1 MSCLFL
7 RSSAGIFLVASFWA
21 AVLCFQSPP
30 AFGQP
35 SKSANPAEPA
45 ESADSAENTSNGDED
60 ERSLSEIQQSISARY
75 QRFSKTLTQLHSY
88 MKDTDPAR
96 AEILMRTIGQSN
108 EARVDA
114 QLDAILSLLAEDNPQ
129 FGSIVE
135 RQDEVITSLVTLLD
149 VLQSEDERK
158 RLASEIERLE
168 ALIGDLNKLVVEQK
182 GIRAGTERGRPTDNL
197 EQDQQDVT
205 DKTEKLAQRIDEE
218 DRERNAADA
227 DKSEDGESQDGK
239 SQQGKSQDGDSP
251 KANPQDGDKK
261 QGQESGDKQDAENGE
276 KPENKD
282 QKDSETQDGK
292 SQESGE
298 SSESESKSGEQ
309 SPSEQSP
316 SDQQKQQQQQQQGNP
331 MPGAQ
336 PQEGQQQQ
344 GEQQEPQQ
352 AQNDQQPTPGR
363 EEVESAIDK
372 MQKAIDELKEKN
384 RDKASR
390 EQDRA
395 IAELEKAKAKLEEIL
410 RQLREEEQ
418 KIILAALEARFRKML
433 QMQVNVRKSSSQ
445 IQEIPVEERL
455 PRHRA
460 RSTQL
465 ARDEQE
471 IVLEA
476 DKALILLREEGTS
489 VAFPE
494 AVMQLREDMI
504 TVTERLNGFEVDDLT
519 IAIEDDIIEALDEM
533 VEALRKEMEKL
544 EDKQQQQQQQQQQQG
559 DPGLVDLIAE
569 LKLLRSLQYRVNRRT
584 RLLGRSIDGEQAT
597 EPELLDLLNQL
608 SERQARIQRATYD
621 LSTGRNE

>member
-1 MSCLFL
+1 
-7 RSSAGIFLVASFWA
+7 
-21 AVLCFQSPP
+21 
-30 AFGQP
+30 
-35 SKSANPAEPA
+35 
-45 ESADSAENTSNGDED
+45 
-60 ERSLSEIQQSISARY
+60 
-75 QRFSKTLTQLHSY
+75 
-88 MKDTDPAR
+88 
-96 AEILMRTIGQSN
+96 
-108 EARVDA
+108 
-114 QLDAILSLLAEDNPQ
+114 
-129 FGSIVE
+129 
-135 RQDEVITSLVTLLD
+135 
-149 VLQSEDERK
+149 
-158 RLASEIERLE
+158 
-168 ALIGDLNKLVVEQK
+168 
-182 GIRAGTERGRPTDNL
+182 
-197 EQDQQDVT
+197 
-205 DKTEKLAQRIDEE
+205 
-218 DRERNAADA
+218 
-227 DKSEDGESQDGK
+227 
-239 SQQGKSQDGDSP
+239 
-251 KANPQDGDKK
+251 
-261 QGQESGDKQDAENGE
+261 
-276 KPENKD
+276 
-282 QKDSETQDGK
+282 
-292 SQESGE
+292 
-298 SSESESKSGEQ
+298 
-309 SPSEQSP
+309 
-316 SDQQKQQQQQQQGNP
+316 QQQQQQGNTR
-331 MPGAQ
+331 PGAQ

-344 GEQQEPQQ
+344 GEQQEQQQ

>member
-1 MSCLFL
+1 MSVLSVRSKAGIILVMNFWAVMLFL
-7 RSSAGIFLVASFWA
+7 QPNFVHA
-21 AVLCFQSPP
+21 QP
-30 AFGQP
+30 AD
-35 SKSANPAEPA
+35 SPAE
-45 ESADSAENTSNGDED
+45 ETSAED
-60 ERSLSEIQQSISARY
+60 ERSLKEIQQSIAARY
-75 QRFSKTLTQLHSY
+75 QRFSKTLTQLHGY
-88 MKDTDPAR
+88 MKDSDPAR
-96 AEILMRTIGQSN
+96 AEILMRTIGKSN
-108 EARVDA
+108 EARVEA
-114 QLDAILSLLAEDNPQ
+114 QLEAILSLLAEENPQ
-129 FGSIVE
+129 FGGIVE
-135 RQDEVITSLVTLLD
+135 RQDEVIASLVTLLD

-168 ALIGDLNKLVVEQK
+168 QLIGDLNKLVVDQK
-182 GIRAGTERGRPTDNL
+182 GIRAGTERGRPTDSL
-197 EQDQQDVT
+197 QKDQEDLT
-205 DKTEKLAQRIDEE
+205 DDTERLASRIDEQ
-218 DRERNAADA
+218 DRERNAAEQGNS
-227 DKSEDGESQDGK
+227 KEGKQGESESGEGQKGEPK
-239 SQQGKSQDGDSP
+239 QGD
-251 KANPQDGDKK
+251 PQDGEQQKTDPN
-261 QGQESGDKQDAENGE
+261 QGDQEEGEKSDSEESTDPKEGKSESGQ
-276 KPENKD
+276 
-282 QKDSETQDGK
+282 
-292 SQESGE
+292 
-298 SSESESKSGEQ
+298 SSDSKSKPGEQ

-316 SDQQKQQQQQQQGNP
+316 SDQKQQNQNQQQQ
-331 MPGAQ
+331 PGAQ
-336 PQEGQQQQ
+336 PQEGEQQQGNQQQ
-344 GEQQEPQQ
+344 GEQQDQQ
-352 AQNDQQPTPGR
+352 AQNQEQQPTPGR
-363 EEVESAIDK
+363 EEVESAIEK
-372 MQKAIDELKEKN
+372 MQRAIDELKEKN

-433 QMQVNVRKSSSQ
+433 QMQVNVRKSSAQ
-445 IQEIPVEERL
+445 IQEIPIEERL

-465 ARDEQE
+465 ARDEQD
-471 IVLEA
+471 IVTEA

-494 AVMQLREDMI
+494 AVMQIREDMI
-504 TVTERLNGFEVDDLT
+504 TVIERLNRFEVDDLT

-544 EDKQQQQQQQQQQQG
+544 EDKQQQQQQGQQQQG

-584 RLLGRSIDGEQAT
+584 RLLGRSIDGEQAS

>member
-218 DRERNAADA
+218 DRERNAAD
-227 DKSEDGESQDGK
+227 KSEDGESQDGK

-261 QGQESGDKQDAENGE
+261 EGQESGDKQDSENGE
-276 KPENKD
+276 KPENRD

-316 SDQQKQQQQQQQGNP
+316 SDQQKQQQQQ
-331 MPGAQ
+331 
-336 PQEGQQQQ
+336 
-344 GEQQEPQQ
+344 
-352 AQNDQQPTPGR
+352 
-363 EEVESAIDK
+363 
-372 MQKAIDELKEKN
+372 
-384 RDKASR
+384 
-390 EQDRA
+390 
-395 IAELEKAKAKLEEIL
+395 
-410 RQLREEEQ
+410 
-418 KIILAALEARFRKML
+418 
-433 QMQVNVRKSSSQ
+433 
-445 IQEIPVEERL
+445 
-455 PRHRA
+455 
-460 RSTQL
+460 
-465 ARDEQE
+465 
-471 IVLEA
+471 
-476 DKALILLREEGTS
+476 
-489 VAFPE
+489 
-494 AVMQLREDMI
+494 
-504 TVTERLNGFEVDDLT
+504 
-519 IAIEDDIIEALDEM
+519 
-533 VEALRKEMEKL
+533 
-544 EDKQQQQQQQQQQQG
+544 
-559 DPGLVDLIAE
+559 
-569 LKLLRSLQYRVNRRT
+569 
-584 RLLGRSIDGEQAT
+584 
-597 EPELLDLLNQL
+597 
-608 SERQARIQRATYD
+608 
-621 LSTGRNE
+621 

>member
-7 RSSAGIFLVASFWA
+7 RSSAGIFLVVSFWA

-35 SKSANPAEPA
+35 SESAN
-45 ESADSAENTSNGDED
+45 SAENDSNAENGDKD

-205 DKTEKLAQRIDEE
+205 DKTEKLALRIDEE
-218 DRERNAADA
+218 DRERNAADRE
-227 DKSEDGESQDGK
+227 KSQDGESQDGK

-251 KANPQDGDKK
+251 QANPQDGEKK
-261 QGQESGDKQDAENGE
+261 EGQESDDDQDSENGE
-276 KPENKD
+276 KSESED
-282 QKDSETQDGK
+282 QKDSEKQDGK

-298 SSESESKSGEQ
+298 SSESQSKSGEQ

-316 SDQQKQQQQQQQGNP
+316 SEQQKQQQQQQQQQGNP

-336 PQEGQQQQ
+336 PQEGQQQ
-344 GEQQEPQQ
+344 GEQQEQQQ
-352 AQNDQQPTPGR
+352 AQNEQQPTPGR

>member
-35 SKSANPAEPA
+35 SESAN
-45 ESADSAENTSNGDED
+45 SAENDSIAENGDKD
-60 ERSLSEIQQSISARY
+60 DRSLSEIQQSISARY

-205 DKTEKLAQRIDEE
+205 DKTEKLALRIDEE
-218 DRERNAADA
+218 DRERNAADRE
-227 DKSEDGESQDGK
+227 KSQDGESQDGK

-251 KANPQDGDKK
+251 KANPQDGEKK
-261 QGQESGDKQDAENGE
+261 EGQESDEKQNGE
-276 KPENKD
+276 KSENED
-282 QKDSETQDGK
+282 QKDSEKQDGK

-316 SDQQKQQQQQQQGNP
+316 SEQQKQQQQQGNP

-336 PQEGQQQQ
+336 PQDGQQQQ
-344 GEQQEPQQ
+344 GEQQEQQQ
-352 AQNDQQPTPGR
+352 AQNEQQPTPGR